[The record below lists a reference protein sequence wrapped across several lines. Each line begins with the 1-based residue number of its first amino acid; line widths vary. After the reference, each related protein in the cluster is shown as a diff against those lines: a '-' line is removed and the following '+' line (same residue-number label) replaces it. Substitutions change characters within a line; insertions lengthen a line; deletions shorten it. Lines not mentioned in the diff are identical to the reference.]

1 MAAIACIVADW
12 GTTNLRAWALDAE
25 GGIADR
31 RDSPQGL
38 LAVQGGRFAEALAEV
53 GSDWLPGLLP
63 RRMPVLLSGMV
74 GSKLGWKEAP
84 YLALPVALDELARH
98 LVPVELPL
106 HAAIRIVPGVKL
118 DDAKQPDVIRGEE
131 SQIFG
136 ALQILKGQDGVFV
149 LPGTHSKWAIVE
161 KGKLISFRTYVTGEV
176 FGLLRRSGTLSQ
188 LMEGDRH
195 DEGAFAEGVARGAS
209 ADAGGLLHRLFSVRT
224 LGLLDQM
231 PRENLASYLSGLLIG
246 AEMRDGLAWL
256 RLADRAGITAGIG
269 SPAILKSYRQALR
282 ILSGADLSILD
293 SGDVVPPAL
302 FSIAR
307 AAGLLEGMSA

>member
-1 MAAIACIVADW
+1 LTAIACVVADW
-12 GTTNLRAWALDAE
+12 GTTNLRAWALDAQGE
-25 GGIADR
+25 VADH
-31 RDSPQGL
+31 RDSPHGL
-38 LAVQGGRFAEALAEV
+38 LAVEGGRFGEALAEV
-53 GSDWLPGLLP
+53 ASGWLAGLP
-63 RRMPVLLSGMV
+63 AGRMPVLLSGMV

-98 LVPVELPL
+98 LVAIESPL

-131 SQIFG
+131 TQIFG
-136 ALQILKGQDGVFV
+136 ALQTLKGQDGVFV

-161 KGKLISFRTYVTGEV
+161 KGKLISFRTYMTGEV

-195 DEGAFAEGVARGAS
+195 DDATFAEGVARGAS

-231 PRENLASYLSGLLIG
+231 PRGNLASYLSGLLIG
-246 AEMRDGLAWL
+246 AEVRDGLAWL

-269 SPAILKSYRQALR
+269 SPTILESYRQALR
-282 ILSGADLSILD
+282 ILSGAELSILD

-307 AAGLLEGMSA
+307 AAGLLEGMST

>member
-25 GGIADR
+25 GAIVDR
-31 RDSPQGL
+31 RDSPHGL
-38 LAVQGGRFAEALAEV
+38 LAVHGGRFGEALAEV
-53 GSDWLPGLLP
+53 ASGWLGE
-63 RRMPVLLSGMV
+63 RVPVLLSGMV

-98 LVPVELPL
+98 LVAVQSPL
-106 HAAIRIVPGVKL
+106 HAAIRIVPGVKR
-118 DDAKQPDVIRGEE
+118 DDPRQPDVMRGEE
-131 SQIFG
+131 TQIFG

-149 LPGTHSKWAIVE
+149 LPGTHSKWAMVE
-161 KGKLISFRTYVTGEV
+161 KGRLINFRTYMTGEV

-188 LMEGDRH
+188 LMDGDRH
-195 DEGAFAEGVARGAS
+195 DEAAFAEGVTRGAS

-231 PRENLASYLSGLLIG
+231 PRANLASYLSGLLIG
-246 AEMRDGLAWL
+246 AEVRDGLAWL
-256 RLADRAGITAGIG
+256 RLADRAGITVGIG
-269 SPAILKSYRQALR
+269 SPVILESYRQALR
-282 ILSGADLSILD
+282 ILSGADLAILD
-293 SGDVVPPAL
+293 SGEVVPPAL

-307 AAGLLEGMSA
+307 AAGMQEGMSA